1 MSESMRAIKAYTV
14 RTSFDRITRIIAIL
28 IFLMIAF
35 LVGCGGEKIPPHLT
49 DEVGT
54 FIGVLEI
61 KPYPPA
67 PMQDTTLQ
75 LILTDSGQPV
85 QGAIIELMLTMPD
98 CTMPPSFLT
107 GAEIGEGNYQVQTVL
122 TMAGA
127 WQVDASVSVQGKN
140 EELTF
145 FFATK

>member
-1 MSESMRAIKAYTV
+1 LDK
-14 RTSFDRITRIIAIL
+14 ITRILVILSFWIAVV
-28 IFLMIAF
+28 

-54 FIGVLEI
+54 LIGVLEI

-67 PMQDTTLQ
+67 PMQDITLQ

-85 QGAIIELMLTMPD
+85 QGAIIELVLTMPD
-98 CTMPPSFLT
+98 CPMPPSFLT
-107 GAEIGEGNYQVQTVL
+107 AAEIGEGNYRVQTVL